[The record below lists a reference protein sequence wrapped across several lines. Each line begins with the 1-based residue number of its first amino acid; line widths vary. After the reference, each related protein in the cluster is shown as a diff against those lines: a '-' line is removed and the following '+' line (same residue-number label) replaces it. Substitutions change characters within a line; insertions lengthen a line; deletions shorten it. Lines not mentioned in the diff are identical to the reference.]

1 MSIVRKTTLALGL
14 VALAT
19 AVSPIA
25 IAKAQ
30 PSRYDA
36 LANAPFSE
44 NRPTPDAAAM
54 LKDELL
60 SSARRRPI
68 FGRCR

>member
-1 MSIVRKTTLALGL
+1 MSIVGKTTLTLGL

-19 AVSPIA
+19 AVSPVA
-25 IAKAQ
+25 LSQAQ

-44 NRPTPDAAAM
+44 NRPTPDAAVKA
-54 LKDELL
+54 
-60 SSARRRPI
+60 
-68 FGRCR
+68 